1 MLGRSRKRKVAS
13 EIITITGNK
22 NIEVNTRPSI
32 EKIMFIA
39 LIFKEK
45 KKYIG
50 IKTNKLW
57 HKTIRFLTNTLLT

>member
-50 IKTNKLW
+50 IRTNKL
-57 HKTIRFLTNTLLT
+57 